1 MARRSISAS
10 QAGERGRAGGPVHR
24 GEYGEYGDRRG
35 APHTGGDAL
44 RGEPRLRA
52 GREDLFDKL
61 ELQSSSK
68 DHRRVLAVLAYLRR

>member
-24 GEYGEYGDRRG
+24 GEYGDRRG

-61 ELQSSSK
+61 ELHSSSK